1 MTKPILIILSNQ
13 QEPIFSQTY
22 IKTTD
27 KQTISSAV
35 QTVNTL
41 VVFTPRW
48 TLPGYNNLITVR
60 FNSFFIS
67 LLW

>member
-35 QTVNTL
+35 QNRQHFGGFHTTL
-41 VVFTPRW
+41 
-48 TLPGYNNLITVR
+48 
-60 FNSFFIS
+60 NSTRV
-67 LLW
+67 